1 MAGILFID
9 MWPDVLPEGQLRDR
23 YRDLPPRAQA
33 HGRTVLPL
41 HFSRVVPTAI
51 LADRPQAVVISGS
64 RTNLVD
70 ALADDPEDGALLT
83 SFAAVTALL
92 AGLPPA
98 TPVLGICFGHQ
109 YLAKAAGGRLERMA
123 ADREEDDFPLSESQ
137 PDPLLAG
144 LGSPPRFVERHLWR
158 VAEPGAGYVVVA
170 RSSDGVEMV
179 RHRTLP
185 RVGVQFHPEY
195 FAKQRPASGLPDG
208 RIFLDNWLSSL

>member
-9 MWPDVLPEGQLRDR
+9 MWPDVLPDGQLRER
-23 YRDLPPRAQA
+23 YRDFPPRAQA
-33 HGRTVLPL
+33 HGRTILPL
-41 HFSRVVPTAI
+41 HFSRIVPA
-51 LADRPQAVVISGS
+51 AMRANPPQAVVISGS

-70 ALADDPEDGALLT
+70 TLADDPEDGALLGR
-83 SFAAVTALL
+83 FEAVTALL

-98 TPVLGICFGHQ
+98 TPILGICFGHQ
-109 YLAKAAGGRLERMA
+109 YLAKTAGGRLERMA
-123 ADREEDDFPLSESQ
+123 QDREEDDFPLSESR
-137 PDPLLAG
+137 PDPLLLG
-144 LGSPPRFVERHLWR
+144 MGSPPRFVERHLWR
-158 VAEPGAGYVVVA
+158 VVEPGTGYQVVA

-195 FAKQRPASGLPDG
+195 FAKQHPAGGLPDG